1 MKPPTLTIKGDNM
14 TRYAIINDWTNEN
27 ELRVFFDSFSD
38 AQAALINRWINLNL
52 NPEDY
57 TITEV
62 AT

>member
-1 MKPPTLTIKGDNM
+1 M

-27 ELRVFFDSFSD
+27 ELKVFFDSFSD

-62 AT
+62 IV